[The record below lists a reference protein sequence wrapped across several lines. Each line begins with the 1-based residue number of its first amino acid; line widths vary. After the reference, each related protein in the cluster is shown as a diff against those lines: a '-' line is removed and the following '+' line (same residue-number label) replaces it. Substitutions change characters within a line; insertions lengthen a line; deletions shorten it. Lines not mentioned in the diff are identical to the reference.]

1 MKTLRDFTKQ
11 ELKNYGIFDTIVESY
26 NWVKSNPADQRGKD
40 SIQWIAHYME
50 TLYKYSKRCTH
61 ITEMGINQVN
71 STWAFLL
78 ANPEKLT
85 SIDIDLHQRPSKK
98 TNNPGV
104 NLWLLSAQE
113 LAKQAKIDFN
123 AIEGDTTKIL
133 IEETDLLFI
142 DTEHSYACLSAELKL
157 HSNKVRKY
165 IVLHDTLLFK
175 KELEPAIEEF
185 LEKNKNW
192 DIELVLNSN
201 PGLTV
206 LKRIQ

>member
-1 MKTLRDFTKQ
+1 MKTLKDFTQQ
-11 ELKNYGIFDTIVESY
+11 ELKKYGVHSSIEQTY
-26 NWVKSNPADQRGKD
+26 NWVKSNPTDQKGKR

-50 TLYKYSKRCTH
+50 TLYEYSKRCTH

-78 ANPEKLT
+78 AGPKKLV
-85 SIDIDLHQRPSKK
+85 SIDIDLYERP
-98 TNNPGV
+98 TRETQHPGV
-104 NLWLLSAQE
+104 NIWLLSAQE

-123 AIEGDTTKIL
+123 VVEGDTTKIS

-165 IVLHDTLLFK
+165 IVLHDTILFR
-175 KELEPAIEEF
+175 KELEPAIREF
-185 LEKNKNW
+185 LKKNNNW
-192 DIELVLNSN
+192 NIETILDSN
-201 PGLTV
+201 PGLTI
-206 LKRIQ
+206 LKRV